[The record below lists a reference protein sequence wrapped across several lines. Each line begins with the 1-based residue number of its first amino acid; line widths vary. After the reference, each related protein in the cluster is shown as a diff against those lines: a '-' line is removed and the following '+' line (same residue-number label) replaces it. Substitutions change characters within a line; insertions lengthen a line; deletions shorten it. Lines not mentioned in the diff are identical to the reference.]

1 MLARR
6 LALLAVAFAFAAA
19 ATVWGQTPT
28 SDAAGAPPA
37 TWRSAADN
45 PSVSG
50 TSAEA
55 VGAPSQATAS
65 DPAAPNG
72 QATVGGQQA
81 SDPAG
86 EGPRRPIA
94 KVSTGTGQLPNEH
107 GQVWREYDI
116 SPYTLR
122 VASTAR
128 PEQAIVDWVLRETG
142 YEVWHSEPLAI
153 LSANGRTFRVFHTP
167 QMQEVVADVVDRFV
181 SSEAQTHGFGLRV
194 VTLSHPNWR
203 ARAQRLL
210 QPVPVQT
217 PGVQAW
223 LLEKEDAAIL
233 LAELQRRSDYR
244 EHSSPHLLVNN
255 GQSSVVSATRGRE
268 YVRDAVLRTDSW
280 PGFEPQTAVVD
291 EGFSLEFSPLLS
303 VDGRVIDAAIKC
315 EIDQVE
321 KMVPVSLEVPT
332 AVAPR
337 QRTKIEVPQ
346 MSHFR
351 FHERFR
357 WPVEQVLLVGMGM
370 VALPIPSD
378 GQSLVPGL
386 PLPLPSSAPRADLL
400 VFVESKGGETGQEKR
415 MTQTWR
421 PEATTYRGRY

>member
-72 QATVGGQQA
+72 
-81 SDPAG
+81 
-86 EGPRRPIA
+86 
-94 KVSTGTGQLPNEH
+94 
-107 GQVWREYDI
+107 
-116 SPYTLR
+116 
-122 VASTAR
+122 
-128 PEQAIVDWVLRETG
+128 
-142 YEVWHSEPLAI
+142 
-153 LSANGRTFRVFHTP
+153 RTFRVFHTP

-203 ARAQRLL
+203 ARAQRPL
-210 QPVPVQT
+210 QRVRVQA
-217 PGVQAW
+217 PGVRAW

-255 GQSSVVSATRGRE
+255 GQSSVVSAPRGRS
-268 YVRDAVLRTDSW
+268 YVREAVLRTDS
-280 PGFEPQTAVVD
+280 G
-291 EGFSLEFSPLLS
+291 
-303 VDGRVIDAAIKC
+303 
-315 EIDQVE
+315 
-321 KMVPVSLEVPT
+321 
-332 AVAPR
+332 
-337 QRTKIEVPQ
+337 
-346 MSHFR
+346 
-351 FHERFR
+351 
-357 WPVEQVLLVGMGM
+357 VG
-370 VALPIPSD
+370 L
-378 GQSLVPGL
+378 Q
-386 PLPLPSSAPRADLL
+386 
-400 VFVESKGGETGQEKR
+400 
-415 MTQTWR
+415 
-421 PEATTYRGRY
+421 